1 MKNLEINYLE
11 VAIKIG
17 TTNETR
23 KPAFAFFNRDV
34 NHSNAIKI
42 FEKMKIH
49 GYRESL
55 PIQVICAEKSGLNNL
70 VDFEQ
75 KPIQEEKFE
84 DYFLVIDGQ
93 HRTKAVS
100 MYNKWLKE
108 KNELEIEVPAIFAD
122 IDEGESIVSYINEI
136 NVTLKEWTK
145 EDFLVG
151 AANVNTHIPLLQ
163 RYKEL
168 IKKPSNP
175 KGIPLSTL
183 NKIYC
188 QSTGLTKQ
196 DFVLLCYGQKI
207 KGKANKEIIAV
218 HDITTGN
225 KFLELCKKA
234 SFEDSEI
241 AKRYLVTEFNNLI
254 IEKDKPFAINVFDQ
268 ITKDDAAAMLN
279 KSSHLD
285 EEKVTAQ
292 IKVVKERL
300 LASEKSI
307 PEIQEESTEIQEEQS
322 AGLEEQSA
330 A

>member
-11 VAIKIG
+11 VAIKIVA
-17 TTNETR
+17 TNETR
-23 KPAFAFFNRDV
+23 NPASADFNRDV

-49 GYRESL
+49 GYRDSL

-70 VDFEQ
+70 VDFEGTQ
-75 KPIQEEKFE
+75 ILESDFKN
-84 DYFLVIDGQ
+84 YFLVIDGQ

-108 KNELEIEVPAIFAD
+108 KNEPEIEVPAIFAD
-122 IDEGESIVSYINEI
+122 IEVGESIVSYINEI
-136 NVTLKEWTK
+136 NSTLSEWKK

-168 IKKPSNP
+168 IKKPTNLS
-175 KGIPLSTL
+175 GIPLSTL

-188 QSTGLTKQ
+188 NSSGLTKQ
-196 DFVLLCYGQKI
+196 DFVLLCYGEKT
-207 KGKANKEIIAV
+207 KGKANKAIIPA
-218 HDITTGN
+218 HDIATGN

-234 SFEDSEI
+234 SFKDSEI
-241 AKRYLVTEFNNLI
+241 AKRYLASAFNDLI
-254 IEKDKPFAINVFDQ
+254 TAFDKSFAIRVFEQ
-268 ITKDDAAAMLN
+268 ITEDDAAAMLN

-300 LASEKSI
+300 LASERSI
-307 PEIQEESTEIQEEQS
+307 PEVQEESTEEQEKQT
-322 AGLEEQSA
+322 A